1 MNSDSSSSPVLTVE
15 AQASLA
21 ASANSFD
28 SDASALTQGALNTSS
43 SKGKEKSAARN
54 GDDNRSGN
62 SSKNNNDTAAQGW
75 SSLLSSRAN
84 AVQNMK
90 SAVRAAQYR
99 GGAAAHPRE
108 RQARREACLE
118 AGLSRGCDVFLAS
131 LPTPA
136 GGIPTTTPTSG
147 SSGEGNSSSAG
158 GNEHDNQA
166 HRWRQT
172 VYDWMPVARPLLRLE
187 TYREVKSLIDSTSLG
202 CLCSAFFKFRF
213 SFTSVQPFRLNAMI
227 YFLIAPLHF

>member
-1 MNSDSSSSPVLTVE
+1 VNSDSSSSPVLTVE

-54 GDDNRSGN
+54 GDDNKIQ
-62 SSKNNNDTAAQGW
+62 SSTAQGW
-75 SSLLSSRAN
+75 SSLLSSRSN